1 MAREGIYV
9 GSREVTQRYIGTRL
23 VWEKRKRK
31 TIVPYLGFVGTVSH
45 NYYSSEM
52 NIFNYSDAFRDI
64 SFPKIAYIGRN
75 ERLIAIT
82 LRAGY
87 GNSHVIAKLKKPDDF
102 NEAQRLFDTRN
113 ADIYMTFY
121 EER

>member
-9 GSREVTQRYIGTRL
+9 GGKEITQRYVGDKL
-23 VWEKRKRK
+23 VWEKRK
-31 TIVPYLGFVGTVSH
+31 TIVPYLGFMGTVSH

-64 SFPKIAYIGRN
+64 SFPKVAYIGRS

-87 GNSHVIAKLKKPDDF
+87 GNSHVIAKLKSPGDF